1 MGSIPPDFPV
11 SLKSWPSANSGTA
24 ALPTIV
30 GRINHERMD
39 RGGFRALTEEGLKR
53 EIEEEEVE
61 QEDESDEEQEADPAD
76 RIREIHVA
84 KGEMLQH
91 IGYVS

>member
-11 SLKSWPSANSGTA
+11 SLKSWPPANSST

-30 GRINHERMD
+30 GRINHERMEQ
-39 RGGFRALTEEGLKR
+39 GGFRALTEEGLR
-53 EIEEEEVE
+53 QEIAEEELE
-61 QEDESDEEQEADPAD
+61 QDDESDEEQEPDPAD
-76 RIREIHVA
+76 RIRELHVA

-91 IGYVS
+91 IGYVP

>member
-11 SLKSWPSANSGTA
+11 SLKSWPTANSGT

-30 GRINHERMD
+30 GRINHERME

-53 EIEEEEVE
+53 EIEEEELE
-61 QEDESDEEQEADPAD
+61 QEDESDDEQEADPAE
-76 RIREIHVA
+76 RLKEIHAA

-91 IGYVS
+91 IG